1 MSHKSSFTFICVHSK
16 KLRLSSEFMTTSK
29 QLDSVAFRSPRNR
42 SSPIKLHSP
51 YPSQAPWRPTITTST
66 LRFKESNEI
75 WSFNFFFI
83 VRVKR
88 LIWLR
93 QLGLLNHWANSFL
106 PRPYQC
112 SAPLASLRPTS
123 NERLT
128 LNYLSS
134 AFLLYG
140 VGVGV
145 SILAFVLEVI
155 STWWNATTRVKSFG
169 SRHSRINA

>member
-1 MSHKSSFTFICVHSK
+1 MMKSDLVIFII
-16 KLRLSSEFMTTSK
+16 
-29 QLDSVAFRSPRNR
+29 A
-42 SSPIKLHSP
+42 
-51 YPSQAPWRPTITTST
+51 
-66 LRFKESNEI
+66 
-75 WSFNFFFI
+75 
-83 VRVKR
+83 RVKR

-106 PRPYQC
+106 PRPYRC

-169 SRHSRINA
+169 SRHSRINAQVHMLIGQKKNSVTFLFSLFWIELLGNCENLAAIIASSYVCLCFIVYV

>member
-1 MSHKSSFTFICVHSK
+1 MSPFHRQGTALPRSNCIRLTQVKPLDDRLQLRVRYALRNQMMKSDLVIFII
-16 KLRLSSEFMTTSK
+16 
-29 QLDSVAFRSPRNR
+29 A
-42 SSPIKLHSP
+42 
-51 YPSQAPWRPTITTST
+51 
-66 LRFKESNEI
+66 
-75 WSFNFFFI
+75 
-83 VRVKR
+83 RVKR

-106 PRPYQC
+106 PRPYRC